1 MDEVSRAGI
10 MVLIS
15 GVGVG
20 VLFGFVLQRGRY
32 CMNSAFRDIIFM
44 NDYTL
49 MRSYFIA
56 LLVAIIGAN
65 LLEDF
70 GFLGD
75 DGLRRQSFN
84 VVANIVGGYIFGL
97 GIVMAGGCGSGIIY
111 RVGEGYTSALVG
123 TLGFATS
130 LLATYNGPLKP
141 VMQYLK
147 SFKLSIGE
155 GDDAIANPALWDL
168 FGGGTTVKWVV
179 IAAIAV
185 VFIPIIWKG
194 NPLSAKTKK
203 GFAWPLTGI
212 LLGLVLVLAIWASY
226 FWGGQARG
234 LSAAGP
240 TSEAFL
246 AITIANSMAKFDP
259 MFDFWGI
266 FTATWSALY
275 IFGIPLGAYLSAKGL
290 KEFKWQAPP
299 AQELVRVFMGSLVM
313 GFGAATAGGCTIGH
327 ALTGISSLALSSIVA
342 TIFMILGNWTMVY
355 FAFIK
360 TMQDE

>member
-1 MDEVSRAGI
+1 MEEVSRAGI

-20 VLFGFVLQRGRY
+20 VLFGFILQRGRY
-32 CMNSAFRDIIFM
+32 CMNSAFRDVIFM

-49 MRSYFIA
+49 MRTYFLA

-65 LLEDF
+65 LMEDF
-70 GFLGD
+70 GLLGD

-84 VVANIVGGYIFGL
+84 IVANIVGGYIFGL

-111 RVGEGYTSALVG
+111 RVGEGYTSAVVG

-147 SFKLSIGE
+147 SFKISIGQGE
-155 GDDAIANPALWDL
+155 DAVTNPALWDL
-168 FGGGTTVKWVV
+168 FGGASVKWIV
-179 IAAIAV
+179 IAVLAALLISIV
-185 VFIPIIWKG
+185 WKG
-194 NPLSAKTKK
+194 NPLKATARK
-203 GFAWPLTGI
+203 GYAWPLTGL
-212 LLGLVLVLAIWASY
+212 LLGAVLVLAIWASY

-246 AITIANSMAKFDP
+246 AITMGNSMAKFDP

-266 FTATWSALY
+266 FTGTWSALY

-299 AQELVRVFMGSLVM
+299 ASELMRVFVGSLVM

-342 TIFMILGNWTMVY
+342 TVFMVLGNWTMVY
-355 FAFIK
+355 FTFIK
-360 TMQDE
+360 PMRDE

>member
-1 MDEVSRAGI
+1 MEEVSRAGVMI
-10 MVLIS
+10 LIS
-15 GVGVG
+15 GVAVG

-32 CMNSAFRDIIFM
+32 CMNSAFRDVIFM

-49 MRSYFIA
+49 MRAYFIA

-84 VVANIVGGYIFGL
+84 VVANIIGGYIFGL

-111 RVGEGYTSALVG
+111 RVGEGYTSAVLG
-123 TLGFATS
+123 TLGFITS

-147 SFKLSIGE
+147 SFKLTIGQ
-155 GDDAIANPALWDL
+155 GDDEITNPALWDL
-168 FGGGTTVKWVV
+168 FGGTSVKWIV
-179 IAAIAV
+179 IGIIAV
-185 VFIPIIWKG
+185 IIIPIVWKG
-194 NPLSAKTKK
+194 RPLAAKTKK
-203 GFAWPLTGI
+203 GYAWPLTGI
-212 LLGLVLVLAIWASY
+212 LLGLVMVLAIWASY

-246 AITIANSMAKFDP
+246 AITMGNSMAKFDP

-275 IFGIPLGAYLSAKGL
+275 IFGIPLGAYLSAKLL

-299 AQELVRVFMGSLVM
+299 AQELMRVLMGSFVM

-327 ALTGISSLALSSIVA
+327 ALTGISTLALSSIVA
-342 TIFMILGNWTMVY
+342 TIFMVLGNWTMVY
-355 FAFIK
+355 FTFIRP
-360 TMQDE
+360 MRDE